1 MGMSRPCSR
10 LWEVRTRLATRT
22 DIIIPKGS
30 DVIVRVTIDGADDI
44 TGQTFQGTLRGP
56 TAPFTSTA
64 IVING
69 PSRIVDWTLADT
81 DTDALPAGTGY
92 RWDVWRV
99 DDGSEYPVAYGHVK
113 LEQYARGG

>member
-1 MGMSRPCSR
+1 M
-10 LWEVRTRLATRT
+10 AIKT

-30 DVIVRVTIDGADDI
+30 DVIVQVTLTGSGSIA
-44 TGQTFQGTLRGP
+44 GQTYLGTLRLGSGGLVNGSCQVSDA
-56 TAPFTSTA
+56 TGR
-64 IVING
+64 VI
-69 PSRIVDWTLADT
+69 DWALADT
-81 DTDALPAGTGY
+81 DTDALPPGTGY